1 MLKKIV
7 FILASVFSLLNAEDI
22 NAQIAQGIS
31 NVSEQSGVPRSVY
44 FTLIDIESNF
54 YPFVICTVIDSAK
67 ANDMKILTHRGFEVR
82 ISPYKLKNL
91 VSIYSRDEKSIV
103 QLSKEL
109 IKQGLSIDMGLMQVN
124 SQNISISEVDRI
136 FDPYYNIARG
146 SNILAGCAEK
156 YNGDIKASIECYNK
170 GFVRKETY
178 DYYEKFIKSYN
189 QNFKAKK

>member
-1 MLKKIV
+1 MFKRVIGSLIML
-7 FILASVFSLLNAEDI
+7 FSLLNAEDI

-31 NVSEQSGVPRSVY
+31 FVSEKSGVPRSVY
-44 FTLIDIESNF
+44 FTLIDIESSF
-54 YPFVICTVIDSAK
+54 YPYVICTVMESSK
-67 ANDMKILTHRGFEVR
+67 ANDMKILTHRGYEVR
-82 ISPYKLKNL
+82 INPYKLKNL
-91 VSIYSRDEKSIV
+91 VSIYARDEKSIV

-124 SQNISISEVDRI
+124 SQNISPGEIDRI

-178 DYYEKFIKSYN
+178 DYYAKFIKSYN
-189 QNFKAKK
+189 QNFGAKR